1 MLHVTIRPREWYIES
16 ENVFYEIKKPI
27 DLALEHSLLSISK
40 WEAKWKKPFLE
51 ASKDFT
57 NEQMFDYVKCMTIS
71 PKNLTNMDYL
81 ALFNQPDTIE
91 EISNYINDSM
101 TATWFAEDKD
111 PKLKEKGS
119 KEIITSEII
128 YYWMI
133 RLGMN
138 VELFEKWHLNRLM
151 ALIRVFDAK
160 ESPKKKQSKKE
171 LMASRRAINEARK
184 KKYHTRG

>member
-1 MLHVTIRPREWYIES
+1 MEDFNKFLGKVT
-16 ENVFYEIKKPI
+16 K
-27 DLALEHSLLSISK
+27 ALQG
-40 WEAKWKKPFLE
+40 
-51 ASKDFT
+51 
-57 NEQMFDYVKCMTIS
+57 N
-71 PKNLTNMDYL
+71 
-81 ALFNQPDTIE
+81 
-91 EISNYINDSM
+91 
-101 TATWFAEDKD
+101 
-111 PKLKEKGS
+111 
-119 KEIITSEII
+119 TSEII